1 MEQKKNLLHFVIVG
15 GGPINV
21 EFAGE
26 LYSFLKKDVVKWYPD
41 FADIVD
47 VEIIEASDHILG
59 TFNP

>member
-1 MEQKKNLLHFVIVG
+1 MG

-26 LYSFLKKDVVKWYPD
+26 LYSFLKKDVVKWYPE
-41 FADIVD
+41 FENM
-47 VEIIEASDHILG
+47 VEVELVEASQHILG